1 MTLYEHAAAQ
11 TAARAVRERMRLLR
25 FLPRFRQA
33 YREIEILKERENWPR
48 WKIESLQLDRINALW
63 RHAIVHV
70 PYYKKLISRTAL
82 PPSFSSLAEFTSSV
96 PLLPRDTVKSQPL
109 AFISGKA
116 ARGSW
121 CRTGGSTGI
130 PMNVYWEHDAH
141 REVLRA
147 KYRHYNQWGLDIF
160 DRMIFL
166 WGHAASLRPG
176 LAGFMS
182 RIKQPLEDRMRNRLR
197 LSAYFLGRDSLQRYL
212 RQIAAFHPAG
222 LYGYGHAVFLLAQE
236 AERKGF
242 ECDTLKLVIMT
253 GEPISRKIAA
263 TVNTALGAPAI
274 QEYGSI
280 ECGVIAGEWTDRTL
294 RVREDIVFLESIP
307 KADGIYDLV
316 LSLLTNHSFPMI
328 RYSIG
333 DVTSGP
339 LKIPLKGFA
348 ILPSVDGRAN
358 DLLITQNGRLLS
370 PFLVETLFDQ
380 IPGLCR
386 YRVVQEKNGSL
397 NVLVEMM
404 EGQALLDG
412 VTLERRLS
420 KLVEGYQVKVDV
432 VNAIPCMPSGK
443 HCWILSE
450 KGRASGRQ
458 IGASL
463 FG

>member
-1 MTLYEHAAAQ
+1 
-11 TAARAVRERMRLLR
+11 MRRGITILR
-25 FLPRFRQA
+25 FLPRFQKA
-33 YREIEILKERENWPR
+33 YRELEILKEREHWTR
-48 WKIESLQLDRINALW
+48 GMIESFQLTRINALW
-63 RHAIVHV
+63 RHASTHV
-70 PYYKKLISRTAL
+70 PYYRELISRFAL
-82 PPSFSSLAEFTSSV
+82 PGNFSTLAEFTSQV
-96 PLLPRDTVKSQPL
+96 PLLPRDAVKNQPF
-109 AFISGKA
+109 AFISEKA
-116 ARGSW
+116 AHGSW
-121 CRTGGSTGI
+121 CRTGGSTGK
-130 PMNVYWEHDAH
+130 PMDIYWGHDAH
-141 REVLRA
+141 LEVLRA
-147 KYRHYNQWGLDIF
+147 KYRQYNQWGLDIF
-160 DRMIFL
+160 DRIIFL

-176 LAGFMS
+176 LAGFLS

-197 LSAYFLGRDSLQRYL
+197 LSAYFLGRDNLQRYL
-212 RQIAAFHPAG
+212 RQIAAFRPSG

-236 AERKGF
+236 AEKQGF
-242 ECDTLKLVIMT
+242 HCDTLKLVILT
-253 GEPISRKIAA
+253 GEPISQRIVE
-263 TVNTALGAPAI
+263 TVENAFGAPAI

-397 NVLVEMM
+397 NVLLEMM

-420 KLVEGYQVKVDV
+420 KLVEGYQVKVDA